1 MNNPATFVEIKQWLA
16 KAQKGDAT
24 VNWSLMEPYWKW
36 LDEQLKE
43 CTDLSYLQALA
54 SLQSEFTKLVPP
66 VSVHAQKAE
75 KRVRQR
81 RSQERDG
88 KAL

>member
-54 SLQSEFTKLVPP
+54 SLHSEFTKLVPP
-66 VSVHAQKAE
+66 VSVSSRKAKE
-75 KRVRQR
+75 NIRQWR
-81 RSQERDG
+81 LQENSG
-88 KAL
+88 KTH